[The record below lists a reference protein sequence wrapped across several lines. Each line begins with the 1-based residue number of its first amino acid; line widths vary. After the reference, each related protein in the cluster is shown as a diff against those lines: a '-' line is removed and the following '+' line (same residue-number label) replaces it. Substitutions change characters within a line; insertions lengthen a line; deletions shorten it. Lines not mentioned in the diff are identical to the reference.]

1 MFYRLFEKVL
11 MLGQT
16 STRLLRFGRYQIYRL
31 LNALL
36 SVRYPLEDFRRDQVF
51 RFEAAGLDYL
61 GAASKV
67 DDLYAA
73 LPEIW
78 ESSEHH
84 KVFAG
89 LAAAMKPFPRCLE
102 IGTYSGKGAMA
113 LSQLFPESE
122 IVTIDLP
129 DSDPLFISSYSRGK
143 VEALRAFLV
152 DRDRR
157 LAGLHNV
164 RFEQCDSL
172 SLTIGVEKFDLIWVD
187 GAHNLPTVAV
197 DIANS
202 IRMLNPGGYIAV
214 DDVYISGKDKNV
226 YESVGAF
233 RTISAF
239 EKAGLIVSHLVHK
252 RLAAPHVRFP
262 GKYIAI
268 LQAAGRSG
276 SAAASPRGEQKD
288 K

>member
-1 MFYRLFEKVL
+1 M
-11 MLGQT
+11 
-16 STRLLRFGRYQIYRL
+16 
-31 LNALL
+31 
-36 SVRYPLEDFRRDQVF
+36 SVAYPLEDFRRDQVL

-61 GAASKV
+61 SAESKV

-73 LPEIW
+73 LPEIR

-89 LAAAMKPFPRCLE
+89 IAAAAMNPFLRCLE
-102 IGTYSGKGAMA
+102 IGTHSGKGAAA

-129 DSDPLFISSYSRGK
+129 DADPLFVSSYSREK
-143 VEALRAFLV
+143 AHSRRAFLLE
-152 DRDRR
+152 RDRR
-157 LAGLHNV
+157 LSGLDNV
-164 RFEQCDSL
+164 RFQERDSL
-172 SLTIGVEKFDLIWVD
+172 SLTIEVAKFDVIWID

-214 DDVYISGKDKNV
+214 DDVYTSGRDKNV

-233 RTISAF
+233 QTISAF
-239 EKAGLIVSHLVHK
+239 ERAGLIVSHLVHK

-268 LQAAGRSG
+268 LQAVG
-276 SAAASPRGEQKD
+276 SSV
-288 K
+288 